1 MIDIHSYKQI
11 RGVFSVFFIH
21 FQRRPTPILSLKKKC
36 TQKGIFEKMPE
47 VESITKCKYAYPYT
61 VGLVHGYN
69 ITFKILLS
77 LYLSKQKKI
86 MFNVCKDYH
95 LGLYV

>member
-1 MIDIHSYKQI
+1 
-11 RGVFSVFFIH
+11 
-21 FQRRPTPILSLKKKC
+21 
-36 TQKGIFEKMPE
+36 MPE

-61 VGLVHGYN
+61 VGQVHGYN

-95 LGLYV
+95 LGLNV